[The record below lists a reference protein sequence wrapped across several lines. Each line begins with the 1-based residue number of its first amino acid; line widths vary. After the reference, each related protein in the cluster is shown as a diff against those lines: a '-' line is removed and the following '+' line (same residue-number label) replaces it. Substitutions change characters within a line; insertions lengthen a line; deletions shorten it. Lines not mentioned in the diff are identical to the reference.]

1 MRTYSLHPIRVTMD
15 CEHIQ
20 RWSIQTR
27 GKQRF
32 ELLPKGYK
40 GWQFWVSPSKGFG
53 QGYVTLATD
62 ETAFQLVVNEEG
74 IYHVLGIASKV

>member
-1 MRTYSLHPIRVTMD
+1 MD
-15 CEHIQ
+15 SKADLIQ
-20 RWSIQTR
+20 RWCIKTR
-27 GKQRF
+27 NQQHKV
-32 ELLPKGYK
+32 LLPERYK

>member
-1 MRTYSLHPIRVTMD
+1 MD
-15 CEHIQ
+15 CDHIQ

-74 IYHVLGIASKV
+74 TYHVLGIASRV